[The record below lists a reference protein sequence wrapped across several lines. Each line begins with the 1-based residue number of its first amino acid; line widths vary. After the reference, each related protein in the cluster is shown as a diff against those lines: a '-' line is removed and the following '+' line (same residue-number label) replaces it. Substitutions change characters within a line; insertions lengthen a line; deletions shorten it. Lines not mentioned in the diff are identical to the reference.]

1 MRKRI
6 VQWAST
12 FAVLAVLAAAPMV
25 AAAGSGSVDLN
36 TATEE
41 ELVALPGIGPS
52 KAKAIVE
59 YRSEHPFASVED
71 LMNVRGIGQ
80 HTFESLRDKVRVGA
94 AETES
99 AKR

>member
-6 VQWAST
+6 VQLASA
-12 FAVLAVLAAAPMV
+12 FAVLACLAAAPM
-25 AAAGSGSVDLN
+25 ATAAGSGAVDLN

-52 KAKAIVE
+52 KAKAILE
-59 YRSEHPFASVED
+59 YRGEHPFASVED
-71 LMNVRGIGQ
+71 LMNVRGIGE
-80 HTFESLRDKVRVGA
+80 HTFESLKDKVRVGS